1 MFISHLHLPLIPL
14 QRMPRVSRM
23 VVMARWVLAWFVL
36 SIGVAVASPV
46 VQPMSMELVC
56 SPTGSVKLMVHTD
69 DGAQEMGAGHL
80 DCALCLPGGA
90 PPPVCLAADLPTPL
104 PLGRA
109 LQPIESARIAAAT
122 AAPPPARGPPVL
134 LR

>member
-1 MFISHLHLPLIPL
+1 MPLL
-14 QRMPRVSRM
+14 QRLRRFDL
-23 VVMARWVLAWFVL
+23 ARLVLAWFVL

-46 VQPMSMELVC
+46 VQPQSLELVC
-56 SPTGSVKLMVHTD
+56 SAAGSIKLVVHAD
-69 DGAQEMGAGHL
+69 DGVHDAGLHDAGAGHL

-90 PPPVCLAADLPTPL
+90 PPPLALAPALPAPL

-109 LQPIESARIAAAT
+109 LQPVEAARIAAAT

-134 LR
+134 A